1 MSFFSKHKY
10 LILIVLSAFLLRI
23 PAYFN
28 DYYDVDEL
36 SAIVQTKQYYS
47 GLTPGIDFKES
58 KHPLFHALFKV
69 SYGINQEYGWV
80 ILHILVSLIV
90 ALTGAV
96 IYRTTKEITDKSE
109 TAFAAGILYT
119 VMICSFNRYFIAT
132 NGEIIYN
139 LPVSVGALSIVLF
152 LKTEKVFNKIIYL
165 LLLASSSAISA
176 GVKFH
181 GLIISI
187 IAVLFFVVILPLR
200 EGKIN
205 RKYAIT
211 MLSFLSAFI
220 AIFAADYFIF
230 EIFSHKVITDIS
242 SKIRYATL
250 VYGLEPL
257 SMISKFLHRQGL
269 LTIWHPLIWISFFA
283 FTISFF
289 KNRVFFKTEKKRLFI
304 IVSAIITYLMD
315 FAGGKRLYFH
325 YFMTSYPFI
334 CIVSSI
340 YIEEGRNKLS
350 FFFKKHFK
358 KFLLIPA
365 FFFFLFNVKDAVIK
379 HAAPELFIF
388 ESKASYYFRLIA
400 LGTTNDYL
408 MPDKLYFNLIEYIKT
423 KSNKEDK
430 IFVWGDGAYIY
441 YFSNRLPAAYH
452 MWPKGTIVEI
462 TSAYQSQNT
471 AKIQRAINREKEII
485 YYIEKYNAEL
495 FIDTSE
501 AATSK
506 LGSISPFSYEITP
519 LIKDYLKSNFIFE
532 TEVNKFKIYRKYN
545 KK

>member
-10 LILIVLSAFLLRI
+10 LILIALSAVLLRI

-36 SAIVQTKQYYS
+36 SAIVQTKQYFS
-47 GLTPGIDFKES
+47 GLTPGMDFKES
-58 KHPLFHALFKV
+58 KHPLYHALFKV
-69 SYGINQEYGWV
+69 SYGINEDYGWV

-96 IYRTTKEITDKSE
+96 IYRTTKEITDKSK
-109 TAFAAGILYT
+109 TAFTAGILYT
-119 VMICSFNRYFIAT
+119 IMICSFNRYFMAT
-132 NGEIIYN
+132 NGEIVYN

-152 LKTEKVFNKIIYL
+152 LKTDKMLNKILYL

-176 GVKFH
+176 GIKFH

-187 IAVLFFVVILPLR
+187 IAVFFFLFILPLR
-200 EGKIN
+200 EGRIN

-211 MLSFLSAFI
+211 MLSVLSVFI
-220 AIFAADYFIF
+220 AIFAADYFIYGK
-230 EIFSHKVITDIS
+230 ITHKIINDIS
-242 SKIRYATL
+242 SKLRYATL

-257 SMISKFLHRQGL
+257 SLILKFIHRQGL

-289 KNRVFFKTEKKRLFI
+289 KNRDFFKTERTRLFI
-304 IVSAIITYLMD
+304 IISAIITYLMV

-334 CIVSSI
+334 CMVSSF
-340 YIEEGRNKLS
+340 YIEESRNKIS
-350 FFFKKHFK
+350 FFFRKHFK
-358 KFLLIPA
+358 KILLIPA
-365 FFFFLFNVKDAVIK
+365 FFFFLFNVKDVIIK
-379 HAAPELFIF
+379 HTAPELFIF

-408 MPDKLYFNLIEYIKT
+408 MPDKLYHNLIDYIKEKT
-423 KSNKEDK
+423 MKEDK

-441 YFSNRLPAAYH
+441 YFSDRLPAAYH
-452 MWPKGTIVEI
+452 MWPKGTIVGI
-462 TSAYQSQNT
+462 TSAYKSQN
-471 AKIQRAINREKEII
+471 KIEMKQAIHNEKAII
-485 YYIEKYNAEL
+485 FNIEKYDAKL
-495 FIDTSE
+495 IIDTSE

-506 LGSISPFSYEITP
+506 MGSISPFSYKMTP
-519 LIKDYLKSNFIFE
+519 LVDKYIKSHYKFE
-532 TEVNKFKIYRKYN
+532 KEIDKFKIYRKIE
-545 KK
+545 

>member
-58 KHPLFHALFKV
+58 KHPLYHTLFKV
-69 SYGINQEYGWV
+69 SYGINQDYGWL

-96 IYRTTKEITDKSE
+96 IYRITKEITYKSK

-119 VMICSFNRYFIAT
+119 VLICSFNRYFIAT
-132 NGEIIYN
+132 NGEIVYN
-139 LPVSVGALSIVLF
+139 LPVSIGALSIVLF
-152 LKTEKVFNKIIYL
+152 LKTDKLFNKIMYL

-176 GVKFH
+176 GIKFH

-187 IAVLFFVVILPLR
+187 IAILFFVFILPFR

-211 MLSFLSAFI
+211 MFSFLSAII

-230 EIFSHKVITDIS
+230 EMFSHKVINDIS
-242 SKIRYATL
+242 SKLRYATL

-257 SMISKFLHRQGL
+257 SLIIKFLHRQGL

-289 KNRVFFKTEKKRLFI
+289 KNRVFFKTEKTRLFI
-304 IVSAIITYLMD
+304 IISAFITYLMV

-325 YFMTSYPFI
+325 YFMTSYPFV

-340 YIEEGRNKLS
+340 YIEETRNKIS
-350 FFFKKHFK
+350 FFFKKHFRK
-358 KFLLIPA
+358 MLLIPA
-365 FFFFLFNVKDAVIK
+365 FFFFLFNVKDVIIK
-379 HAAPELFIF
+379 HTAPELFIF

-423 KSNKEDK
+423 KTKKEDK

-441 YFSNRLPAAYH
+441 YFSDRLPAAYH

-471 AKIQRAINREKEII
+471 AKINRVAKSEKAII

-495 FIDTSE
+495 FIDTSD
-501 AATSK
+501 AAKSTM
-506 LGSISPFSYEITP
+506 GSISPFTYKITP
-519 LIKDYLKSNFIFE
+519 LVDKYIKSHYIFE
-532 TEVNKFKIYRKYN
+532 KEIDKFKIYRKRN
-545 KK
+545 Q